1 MAWSCW
7 KIIYPRNIVEDVE
20 SPTPGTLWDIASNG
34 SSWVHPDTVITTPPN
49 SSPSQV
55 RTSLHNYEVD
65 VPITFPPYIIG
76 SHRLV
81 GVDYRWFSC
90 CVIQTQSTT
99 PDGIQDAYRNYLM
112 WPKFSYERQK
122 SRFHPNAV
130 GVRQLFLHHFIKGI
144 FSQPRE

>member
-55 RTSLHNYEVD
+55 RTSLQNYEGD
-65 VPITFPPYIIG
+65 VPITFPP
-76 SHRLV
+76 
-81 GVDYRWFSC
+81 
-90 CVIQTQSTT
+90 
-99 PDGIQDAYRNYLM
+99 
-112 WPKFSYERQK
+112 
-122 SRFHPNAV
+122 
-130 GVRQLFLHHFIKGI
+130 
-144 FSQPRE
+144 